1 MAPLALGLTAAGNHV
16 VAYDMWGNGLSSSP
30 LAPHTPALAHFQLL
44 ELLSHLKWET
54 VNLIGVSLGG
64 STVATFT
71 AIHPN
76 VVESLILL
84 APGGLWRM
92 SKRPWYERFLLKGG
106 WGMEWLLRKV
116 IMSYI
121 TGPDPEP
128 KPGWKERLKEG
139 EVDITAVE
147 NFNKANH
154 VGYFMSVV
162 SASVYGGVMDQHEL
176 FGLLPTSGVDVLV
189 VLAEKDTIIDPEETR
204 RELEE
209 LKWNGGLETIAG
221 AEHSLARVNAK
232 EVAAFAIKFWDGLKS

>member
-1 MAPLALGLTAAGNHV
+1 
-16 VAYDMWGNGLSSSP
+16 
-30 LAPHTPALAHFQLL
+30 
-44 ELLSHLKWET
+44 
-54 VNLIGVSLGG
+54 
-64 STVATFT
+64 
-71 AIHPN
+71 
-76 VVESLILL
+76 
-84 APGGLWRM
+84 
-92 SKRPWYERFLLKGG
+92 
-106 WGMEWLLRKV
+106 
-116 IMSYI
+116 MSYI